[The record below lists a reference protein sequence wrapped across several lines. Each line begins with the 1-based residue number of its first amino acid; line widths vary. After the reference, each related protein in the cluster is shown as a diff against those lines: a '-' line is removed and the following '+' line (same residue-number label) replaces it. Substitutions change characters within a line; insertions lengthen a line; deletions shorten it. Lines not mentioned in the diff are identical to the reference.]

1 MGGGTRIRFVK
12 HACIVAVMALCMVA
26 ARAGSGGA
34 QTAPVAPAA
43 QTANVAANKY
53 QAKLQDFNENTV
65 TIVSGQTSGAF
76 LKLAEDLQNV
86 LDRRDNNEMR
96 VLPIVGT
103 PGPQN
108 ILDVMFLRGVDMCMT
123 ETDYFDY
130 FKKLDKNLYGNI
142 DQRIQYIA
150 KLFNTEIHL
159 VARKEIRSLADL
171 RGKKVSV
178 YNKLSSADVSGRNMF
193 ELLGLD
199 VEIVN
204 YDQPVANDKLKKGEI
219 DAMLR
224 LAGAPITAFADIK
237 PEDGMHFVPI
247 GPESLPGGFQN
258 PLMQT
263 YLPARLR
270 AEDYPNLIP
279 PGETVSTIA
288 SSVVLATYAWP
299 EGTDRYRRVAAFVNA
314 FFNDFDKLKDKTR
327 HPKWQQTNLA
337 AEVRGWKRFKPA
349 QQWLDGKRGEAV
361 GGGPGVTVPTDATQ
375 ASFERFIGQMRTQG
389 GNNGKPLTDAQIQ
402 SLMQEFN
409 KWRSSEGADTAQ
421 PKASR

>member
-1 MGGGTRIRFVK
+1 
-12 HACIVAVMALCMVA
+12 MALAGLCLVA
-26 ARAGSGGA
+26 MPAGEGARA
-34 QTAPVAPAA
+34 QTAPAASPSAPAS
-43 QTANVAANKY
+43 KY
-53 QAKLQDFNENTV
+53 QNKKQDFNENTV

-86 LDRRDNNEMR
+86 LDRRENNEMR
-96 VLPIVGT
+96 ILPIVGT

-130 FKKLDKNLYGNI
+130 FKKLDRSLYGNI
-142 DQRIQYIA
+142 DQRIHYIA
-150 KLFNTEIHL
+150 KLFNTEFHI
-159 VARKEIRSLADL
+159 VARKEIQSISDL

-193 ELLGLD
+193 ELLGVN

-204 YDQPVANDKLKKGEI
+204 YDQPVATDKLKKGEI
-219 DAMLR
+219 DAMIR
-224 LAGAPITAFADIK
+224 LAGAPINAFADIK

-247 GPESLPGGFQN
+247 GPDNVPGGFQS

-270 AEDYPNLIP
+270 SEDYPNLIP
-279 PGETVSTIA
+279 PGESVSTIA

-314 FFNDFDKLKDKTR
+314 FFNDFDKFKDKTR

-337 AEVRGWKRFKPA
+337 AEVQGWTRFKAA
-349 QQWLDGKRGEAV
+349 QQWLDGKRGDAIT
-361 GGGPGVTVPTDATQ
+361 GGAAAPAKDPTT
-375 ASFERFIGQMRTQG
+375 ASFERFLAHVKTQSG
-389 GNNGKPLTDAQIQ
+389 AKPLNEGQIQ
-402 SLMQEFN
+402 SLRQEFN
-409 KWRSSEGADTAQ
+409 KWRSSEGADIGQ
-421 PKASR
+421 SKANH